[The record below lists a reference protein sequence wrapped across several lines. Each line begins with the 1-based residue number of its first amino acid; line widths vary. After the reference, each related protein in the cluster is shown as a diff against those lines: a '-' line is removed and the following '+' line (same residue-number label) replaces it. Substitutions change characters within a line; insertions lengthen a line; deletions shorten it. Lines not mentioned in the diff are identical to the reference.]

1 MNTSSPTPSFGG
13 SSSAAGTIGS
23 SRVDPSTGVSS
34 SQYYHQQDYGNAG
47 GFVDTEEDFEQSL
60 TAQERQMLEMENVDI
75 VQKLET
81 ELNQVR

>member
-1 MNTSSPTPSFGG
+1 
-13 SSSAAGTIGS
+13 
-23 SRVDPSTGVSS
+23 
-34 SQYYHQQDYGNAG
+34 
-47 GFVDTEEDFEQSL
+47 VDTEEDFEQSL

>member
-1 MNTSSPTPSFGG
+1 M
-13 SSSAAGTIGS
+13 
-23 SRVDPSTGVSS
+23 
-34 SQYYHQQDYGNAG
+34 
-47 GFVDTEEDFEQSL
+47 DTEEDFEQSL